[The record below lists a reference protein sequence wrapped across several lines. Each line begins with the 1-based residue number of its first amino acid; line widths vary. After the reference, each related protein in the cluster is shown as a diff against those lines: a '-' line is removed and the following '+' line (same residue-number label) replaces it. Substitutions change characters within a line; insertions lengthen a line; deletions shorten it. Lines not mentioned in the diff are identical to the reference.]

1 MQVFKTFWKIALKRF
16 PSILMYVVIYVFVTV
31 LISSII
37 GANDEKSF
45 SGSSIDISIMDSDNS
60 VLSKG
65 LTEYMSKGNNVV
77 ELENDKEVMQDALF
91 FRNVDYI
98 LQIPEG
104 FEESFVNGGDKELTN
119 IKIPSSRTGTFTDN
133 LVYEYLNTVRLYLA
147 GGDSIEEAAALAA
160 EACSND
166 TEVTVVDFNESLASD
181 SSIYYIYAYMPYGL
195 LMILICGLCPIII
208 TMNSDEIS
216 KRTLCSAIT
225 KRNFSMQIIL
235 AGLLYG
241 LAVWLVFIVI
251 GLVMNGSEMFTL
263 LGFKYMLNSIA
274 FLAVTAGIAVFLSGF
289 ELKVPVVTML
299 ANVIGLGM
307 CFICGIFVPQ
317 WLLGEQIVNMSKI
330 LPAYW
335 YVKAVNML
343 SGSGGEVY
351 TAYDYNI
358 CILIQVLFAI
368 LLFACSFAVSKR
380 KQRA

>member
-1 MQVFKTFWKIALKRF
+1 MQVFKTFWKISLKRF

-45 SGSSIDISIMDSDNS
+45 SGSSIDISITDSDNS

-104 FEESFVNGGDKELTN
+104 FGESFVNGGDKELTN

-195 LMILICGLCPIII
+195 LMILIC
-208 TMNSDEIS
+208 
-216 KRTLCSAIT
+216 K
-225 KRNFSMQIIL
+225 
-235 AGLLYG
+235 LL
-241 LAVWLVFIVI
+241 
-251 GLVMNGSEMFTL
+251 
-263 LGFKYMLNSIA
+263 
-274 FLAVTAGIAVFLSGF
+274 
-289 ELKVPVVTML
+289 
-299 ANVIGLGM
+299 
-307 CFICGIFVPQ
+307 
-317 WLLGEQIVNMSKI
+317 
-330 LPAYW
+330 
-335 YVKAVNML
+335 
-343 SGSGGEVY
+343 
-351 TAYDYNI
+351 
-358 CILIQVLFAI
+358 
-368 LLFACSFAVSKR
+368 
-380 KQRA
+380 